1 MNIFVNQESKKID
14 DSPLN
19 VDTLLNILQPKSP
32 FAISLNSQFIA
43 KSNYAST
50 LIHENDHIDIIAP
63 ITGG

>member
-14 DSPLN
+14 DSPLY